1 MDADVRKK
9 LQRAKRLFLASMGSA
24 TNTDLARQVGL
35 VRQTIS
41 KHRRK
46 ENWDAELHAVKLKTT
61 EKIVERASEDIS
73 SEILKFLKGVQTLC
87 NEKLLAKDKDGNY
100 LRDESGNL
108 LPNKDLRPGELLQLA
123 KAAGYHLKNYRLV
136 AGQSTSNELIA
147 NVGGHSH
154 RPEHDTGMVG
164 SLGSLIDRIN
174 SSPDGF
180 PEAQAKLY
188 ELARVFQEACALAD
202 DLD

>member
-87 NEKLLAKDKDGNY
+87 NEKLLAKDKSY
-100 LRDESGNL
+100 LVRKNGWVINL
-108 LPNKDLRPGELLQLA
+108 VREIVTPGCPA
-123 KAAGYHLKNYRLV
+123 PR
-136 AGQSTSNELIA
+136 
-147 NVGGHSH
+147 
-154 RPEHDTGMVG
+154 
-164 SLGSLIDRIN
+164 
-174 SSPDGF
+174 
-180 PEAQAKLY
+180 
-188 ELARVFQEACALAD
+188 C
-202 DLD
+202 